1 MSFFDRFRGRRASRS
16 AQVAKERL
24 KLLLVA
30 DRSSLSPEKLRAMR
44 EEILQ
49 VIRRYIPGAELDVQ
63 ISIEQ
68 RERKH
73 YLVANIPLEQGSVA
87 PEYLDVTQPHQPPP
101 TIPGVP
107 PAEDE
112 E

>member
-1 MSFFDRFRGRRASRS
+1 MSFLDRFRGRRGARS

-30 DRSSLSPEKLRAMR
+30 DRSSLSPEKLRAMQA
-44 EEILQ
+44 EILQ

-68 RERKH
+68 RERKQ
-73 YLVANIPLEQGSVA
+73 YLVANIPLEHGSVA
-87 PEYLDVTQPHQPPP
+87 PEYLDATQPHR
-101 TIPGVP
+101 TSASDGLSM
-107 PAEDE
+107 ENE